1 MMTENVTIDRCPP
14 DIIHGIERCSRRWWA
29 NLPTPG
35 DRDRLVGNDASSWN
49 TPSYNVSH
57 TIVMTSEGGGIYFA
71 QIPAQNRSMELTYRI
86 VAEDKRGYATT
97 EHSP

>member
-1 MMTENVTIDRCPP
+1 
-14 DIIHGIERCSRRWWA
+14 
-29 NLPTPG
+29 
-35 DRDRLVGNDASSWN
+35 
-49 TPSYNVSH
+49 
-57 TIVMTSEGGGIYFA
+57 MTSEGGGIYFA